1 MVMRMAIP
9 RRPATVNTPATS
21 PLFEKNPLVAALE
34 AGTSVGRVDVDA
46 AGRTRVDV
54 DCSAGMEVVGN
65 ETIGNAAGRRGSG
78 SSDSGY

>member
-1 MVMRMAIP
+1 
-9 RRPATVNTPATS
+9 VNTPATS

-65 ETIGNAAGRRGSG
+65 ETIGNAAVEDEEVGAVTVVTRAVVEEAE
-78 SSDSGY
+78 